1 MRIIIESAE
10 QAGLTVPVSEPT
22 PPTQVETMDGGS
34 PSETLI
40 QAIAEALPSS
50 TESEAMDGGSPQE
63 WLAEAIQEATYHRT
77 EGSDMDTDAGSA
89 PSNGG

>member
-10 QAGLTVPVSEPT
+10 QAGVTIPISEPT
-22 PPTQVETMDGGS
+22 PPTQVETIDGGS

-40 QAIAEALPSS
+40 QATAEALPSS
-50 TESEAMDGGSPQE
+50 TEREAMDGGSPPE
-63 WLAEAIQEATYHRT
+63 WLVEAIQGATYPRT

-89 PSNGG
+89 PSSEG